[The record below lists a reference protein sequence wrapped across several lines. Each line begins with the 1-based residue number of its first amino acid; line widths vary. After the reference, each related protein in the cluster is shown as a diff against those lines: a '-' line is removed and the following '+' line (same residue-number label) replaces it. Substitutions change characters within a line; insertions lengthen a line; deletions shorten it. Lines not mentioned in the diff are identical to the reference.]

1 MVLFALDK
9 SVVYFDS
16 SRSLFVSIVIVCRYE
31 IYMPKLKTHNT
42 ATFHIQNMGGPEA
55 QVFSSV

>member
-16 SRSLFVSIVIVCRYE
+16 SRSLFVFIVYRSE
-31 IYMPKLKTHNT
+31 IYM
-42 ATFHIQNMGGPEA
+42 QN
-55 QVFSSV
+55 